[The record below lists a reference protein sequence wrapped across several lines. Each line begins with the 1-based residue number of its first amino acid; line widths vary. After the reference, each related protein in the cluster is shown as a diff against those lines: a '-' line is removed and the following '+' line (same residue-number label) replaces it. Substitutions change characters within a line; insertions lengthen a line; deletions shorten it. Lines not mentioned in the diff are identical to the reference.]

1 MPQAPFHQPDSG
13 GNSAASVTGLVHS
26 VESCGTVD
34 GPGIRFVLFL
44 SGCSLRCRYCHN
56 PAASYVRRGQTRSA
70 ADILEELARYR
81 DFLQAAGGG
90 LTLSGGDPLFQ
101 PAFAKAVLKGGKA
114 MGLHTCLDTSG
125 HLGANAD
132 GELLEHTDLVLL
144 DIMLPKLDGLSV
156 LRQMRSEGVQT
167 PVLMLTARTTV
178 PDKVAG
184 LNAGADDYLTKPF
197 DPEELLARV
206 GAMTRRKGAMV
217 LNKISFQDLTLDLNT
232 VTLRCGAR
240 DVQLSPK
247 EFALARLML
256 AEPGMT
262 YSKDLL
268 ISRAWGLDSEA
279 TDNNVEAYIS
289 FLRKKLRYLG
299 SKVSIKNLQKI
310 GYRLEVA
317 P

>member
-1 MPQAPFHQPDSG
+1 MNILIVEDETALAEAVEHILRKAG
-13 GNSAASVTGLVHS
+13 HSADRV
-26 VESCGTVD
+26 
-34 GPGIRFVLFL
+34 
-44 SGCSLRCRYCHN
+44 
-56 PAASYVRRGQTRSA
+56 
-70 ADILEELARYR
+70 
-81 DFLQAAGGG
+81 
-90 LTLSGGDPLFQ
+90 
-101 PAFAKAVLKGGKA
+101 
-114 MGLHTCLDTSG
+114 
-125 HLGANAD
+125 AD
-132 GELLEHTDLVLL
+132 GQSALDYIRVGTYDLILL

-206 GAMTRRKGAMV
+206 GAMTRRKGTMV
-217 LNKISFQDLTLDLNT
+217 LNEISFQDLTLDLNT
-232 VTLRCGAR
+232 VTLRRGER

-256 AEPGMT
+256 SEPNMT

-299 SKVSIKNLQKI
+299 SEVTIKNLQKI

>member
-1 MPQAPFHQPDSG
+1 MNILIVEDETALAEAVEHILRKAG
-13 GNSAASVTGLVHS
+13 HSADRV
-26 VESCGTVD
+26 
-34 GPGIRFVLFL
+34 
-44 SGCSLRCRYCHN
+44 
-56 PAASYVRRGQTRSA
+56 
-70 ADILEELARYR
+70 
-81 DFLQAAGGG
+81 
-90 LTLSGGDPLFQ
+90 
-101 PAFAKAVLKGGKA
+101 
-114 MGLHTCLDTSG
+114 
-125 HLGANAD
+125 AD
-132 GELLEHTDLVLL
+132 GQSALDYIRVGTYDLILL

-178 PDKVAG
+178 PDKVTG

-217 LNKISFQDLTLDLNT
+217 LNEISFQDLTLDLNT
-232 VTLRCGAR
+232 VTLRRGER

-256 AEPGMT
+256 SEPNMT

-299 SKVSIKNLQKI
+299 SEVTIKNLQKI
-310 GYRLEVA
+310 GYRLEAA

>member
-1 MPQAPFHQPDSG
+1 MINWQ
-13 GNSAASVTGLVHS
+13 
-26 VESCGTVD
+26 
-34 GPGIRFVLFL
+34 R
-44 SGCSLRCRYCHN
+44 
-56 PAASYVRRGQTRSA
+56 
-70 ADILEELARYR
+70 
-81 DFLQAAGGG
+81 
-90 LTLSGGDPLFQ
+90 
-101 PAFAKAVLKGGKA
+101 KGGIPLNILIVEDETALAEAVAHILRKA
-114 MGLHTCLDTSG
+114 G
-125 HLGANAD
+125 HSADRVAD
-132 GELLEHTDLVLL
+132 GQSALDYIRVGTYDLVLL

-217 LNKISFQDLTLDLNT
+217 LNEISFQDLTLDLNT

-256 AEPGMT
+256 SEPSMT

-299 SKVSIKNLQKI
+299 SKVGIRNLQKI

>member
-1 MPQAPFHQPDSG
+1 MHILIVEDETALAEAVAHILRKAG
-13 GNSAASVTGLVHS
+13 HSADRV
-26 VESCGTVD
+26 
-34 GPGIRFVLFL
+34 
-44 SGCSLRCRYCHN
+44 
-56 PAASYVRRGQTRSA
+56 
-70 ADILEELARYR
+70 
-81 DFLQAAGGG
+81 
-90 LTLSGGDPLFQ
+90 
-101 PAFAKAVLKGGKA
+101 
-114 MGLHTCLDTSG
+114 
-125 HLGANAD
+125 AD
-132 GELLEHTDLVLL
+132 GQSALDYIRVGTYDLVLL

-167 PVLMLTARTTV
+167 PVLLLTARTTV

-217 LNKISFQDLTLDLNT
+217 LNEISFQDLTLDLNT

-247 EFALARLML
+247 EFALARLL
-256 AEPGMT
+256 LSQPSMT

-299 SKVSIKNLQKI
+299 SRVAIKNLQKI

>member
-1 MPQAPFHQPDSG
+1 MHILTVEDETALAEAVAHILRKAG
-13 GNSAASVTGLVHS
+13 HSADRV
-26 VESCGTVD
+26 
-34 GPGIRFVLFL
+34 
-44 SGCSLRCRYCHN
+44 
-56 PAASYVRRGQTRSA
+56 
-70 ADILEELARYR
+70 
-81 DFLQAAGGG
+81 
-90 LTLSGGDPLFQ
+90 
-101 PAFAKAVLKGGKA
+101 
-114 MGLHTCLDTSG
+114 
-125 HLGANAD
+125 AD
-132 GELLEHTDLVLL
+132 GQSALDYIRVGTYDLVLL

-167 PVLMLTARTTV
+167 PVLLLTARTTV

-206 GAMTRRKGAMV
+206 SAMTRRKGAMV
-217 LNKISFQDLTLDLNT
+217 LNEITFQDLTLDLNT

-247 EFALARLML
+247 EFALARLL
-256 AEPGMT
+256 LSQPSMT

-299 SKVSIKNLQKI
+299 SRVAIKNLQKI

>member
-1 MPQAPFHQPDSG
+1 MAHILQKAGHTTD
-13 GNSAASVTGLVHS
+13 
-26 VESCGTVD
+26 TV
-34 GPGIRFVLFL
+34 
-44 SGCSLRCRYCHN
+44 
-56 PAASYVRRGQTRSA
+56 
-70 ADILEELARYR
+70 
-81 DFLQAAGGG
+81 
-90 LTLSGGDPLFQ
+90 
-101 PAFAKAVLKGGKA
+101 
-114 MGLHTCLDTSG
+114 
-125 HLGANAD
+125 AD
-132 GELLEHTDLVLL
+132 GQSALDYIRGFSYDLVLL

-156 LRQMRSEGVQT
+156 LRQMRSEKIEA

-178 PDKVAG
+178 PDKVTG

-217 LNKISFQDLTLDLNT
+217 LNEITCADLTLDLNT
-232 VTLRCGAR
+232 VTLRCGSR

-247 EFALARLML
+247 EFQIARLML
-256 AEPGMT
+256 AEPQMT
-262 YSKDLL
+262 FSKDLL

-299 SKVSIKNLQKI
+299 SRVTVKNIQKI
-310 GYRLEVA
+310 GYRLEIL

>member
-1 MPQAPFHQPDSG
+1 M
-13 GNSAASVTGLVHS
+13 NILI
-26 VESCGTVD
+26 VEDETPLAEAVAHILQKAGHTTDTV
-34 GPGIRFVLFL
+34 
-44 SGCSLRCRYCHN
+44 
-56 PAASYVRRGQTRSA
+56 
-70 ADILEELARYR
+70 
-81 DFLQAAGGG
+81 
-90 LTLSGGDPLFQ
+90 
-101 PAFAKAVLKGGKA
+101 
-114 MGLHTCLDTSG
+114 
-125 HLGANAD
+125 AD
-132 GELLEHTDLVLL
+132 GQSALDYIRGFSYDLVLL

-156 LRQMRSEGVQT
+156 LRQMRSEKIET

-178 PDKVAG
+178 PDKVTG

-217 LNKISFQDLTLDLNT
+217 LNEITCADLTLDLNT
-232 VTLRCGAR
+232 VTLRCGSR

-247 EFALARLML
+247 EFQIARLML
-256 AEPGMT
+256 AEPQMT
-262 YSKDLL
+262 FSKDLL

-299 SKVSIKNLQKI
+299 SRVTVKNIQKI
-310 GYRLEVA
+310 GYRLEIL

>member
-1 MPQAPFHQPDSG
+1 MNILIVEDETALAEAVEHILRKAG
-13 GNSAASVTGLVHS
+13 HS
-26 VESCGTVD
+26 TDRV
-34 GPGIRFVLFL
+34 
-44 SGCSLRCRYCHN
+44 
-56 PAASYVRRGQTRSA
+56 
-70 ADILEELARYR
+70 
-81 DFLQAAGGG
+81 
-90 LTLSGGDPLFQ
+90 
-101 PAFAKAVLKGGKA
+101 
-114 MGLHTCLDTSG
+114 
-125 HLGANAD
+125 AD
-132 GELLEHTDLVLL
+132 GQSALDYIRVGTYDLILL

-217 LNKISFQDLTLDLNT
+217 LNEISFQDLTLDLNT
-232 VTLRCGAR
+232 VTLRRGER

-256 AEPGMT
+256 SEPNMT

-299 SKVSIKNLQKI
+299 SEVTIKNLQKI

>member
-1 MPQAPFHQPDSG
+1 MQNLS
-13 GNSAASVTGLVHS
+13 TGTMSHRILLVDD
-26 VESCGTVD
+26 E
-34 GPGIRFVLFL
+34 I
-44 SGCSLRCRYCHN
+44 
-56 PAASYVRRGQTRSA
+56 
-70 ADILEELARYR
+70 DILEFVRYN
-81 DFLQAAGGG
+81 LQKEGYEVFTAQNGAEALKAAAECR
-90 LTLSGGDPLFQ
+90 P
-101 PAFAKAVLKGGKA
+101 
-114 MGLHTCLDTSG
+114 
-125 HLGANAD
+125 HLI
-132 GELLEHTDLVLL
+132 LL
-144 DIMLPKLDGLSV
+144 DMMMPVMDGAQTCRAIRQDPQLRDTMVVFLSA
-156 LRQMRSEGVQT
+156 LGEEDQQLTGFGV
-167 PVLMLTARTTV
+167 
-178 PDKVAG
+178 
-184 LNAGADDYLTKPF
+184 GADDYLTKPF

-217 LNKISFQDLTLDLNT
+217 LNEISFQDLTLDLNT

-256 AEPGMT
+256 SEPSMT

-299 SKVSIKNLQKI
+299 SKVGIRNLQKI